1 MFNLST
7 GQFLTGDSL
16 ATLCFVRKTCSAA
29 SILFWSAPAL
39 TRLKIVVVVASK
51 AVCSK
56 GQSMLRNK
64 PTKGRFRLWV
74 FIFPEPNLAPAPI
87 VTLINFICP

>member
-39 TRLKIVVVVASK
+39 TRLKIVIVIASKVVV
-51 AVCSK
+51 K
-56 GQSMLRNK
+56 GIQFCGTSLLRVGSGSGFLYSRN
-64 PTKGRFRLWV
+64 RIRLR
-74 FIFPEPNLAPAPI
+74 LQ
-87 VTLINFICP
+87 